1 MKKEYGV
8 ALEVKGYVVFYIDA
22 ESEEEAKES
31 AIIQLNDSEYIDNIQ
46 DIEYVQTR
54 EIWIDDDSI
63 E

>member
-22 ESEEEAKES
+22 ESEEEAKER
-31 AIIQLNDSEYIDNIQ
+31 AIIQLTDSEYIDDIQ
-46 DIEYVQTR
+46 DIRYVQTR
-54 EIWIDDDSI
+54 EIWVEDDDI